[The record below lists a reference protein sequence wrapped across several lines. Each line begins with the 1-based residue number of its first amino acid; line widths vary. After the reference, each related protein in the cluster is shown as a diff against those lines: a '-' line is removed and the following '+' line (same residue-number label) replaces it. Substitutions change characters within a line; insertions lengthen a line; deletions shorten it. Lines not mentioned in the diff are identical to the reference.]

1 MKKLKNIIFI
11 FLIFWLII
19 FIYGCPQKDKNIKEN
34 KVEEKKEE
42 QVEQKVEISDLKIED
57 VDFQNV
63 PSNVDIY
70 KLKQELEEFFIN
82 YELVV
87 LSKDFERWLTF
98 LSPKYYQ
105 NYNDPEFYKKNNLT
119 IYGITDIKS
128 YFFNVVYQS
137 RVKLNNGQPLKI
149 FKVIFN
155 PQNVNK
161 AKVFV
166 RYEDKILT
174 YYFIKIDGKWKIGL
188 KEEYESDWF
197 F

>member
-166 RYEDKILT
+166 RYEDKILF
-174 YYFIKIDGKWKIGL
+174 Y
-188 KEEYESDWF
+188 
-197 F
+197 

>member
-188 KEEYESDWF
+188 KEEYESD
-197 F
+197 